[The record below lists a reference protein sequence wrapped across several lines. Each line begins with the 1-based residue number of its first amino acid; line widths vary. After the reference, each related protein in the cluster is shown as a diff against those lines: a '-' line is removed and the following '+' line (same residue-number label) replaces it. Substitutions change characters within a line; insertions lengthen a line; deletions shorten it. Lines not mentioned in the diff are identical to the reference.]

1 MLGDNIGY
9 WVGRRAGWP
18 LILRVGGWLGQ
29 GPAQLEVLRE
39 RFLRHAGKS
48 VLLGR
53 FVAVLRVVAGP
64 MAGAVGM
71 PYGRFLLCNC
81 VGALLWSGLMVGIA
95 WLGGRWVPF
104 DRLLESVI
112 QFGLGVLVLVA
123 VLVLLPRLI
132 SRLETLA
139 APTDGSTRVTAS
151 DQRSD

>member
-1 MLGDNIGY
+1 
-9 WVGRRAGWP
+9 
-18 LILRVGGWLGQ
+18 
-29 GPAQLEVLRE
+29 
-39 RFLRHAGKS
+39 
-48 VLLGR
+48 
-53 FVAVLRVVAGP
+53 
-64 MAGAVGM
+64 
-71 PYGRFLLCNC
+71 
-81 VGALLWSGLMVGIA
+81 MVGIA

-139 APTDGSTRVTAS
+139 APADGSTRVTAS